1 MPPLTIVMTW
11 VSNGR
16 RDNVLMRLADQF
28 LLAQIRERLLSH
40 IPDDQ
45 WKLVEEEVDKAGGV
59 REVEGYTGVLLKDA
73 ISKASFGG
81 DRSAA
86 GRYAANQRWQ
96 GQGKGEKNPQSQ
108 PRYGGKTPRE
118 GARLTES
125 EKAEL
130 PSRDLA
136 YLANTIISD
145 LKTQG
150 KSIPSAA
157 APYLLAMRTMGSIN
171 ENYGADS
178 GASIVAYLLSNLAS
192 YKGETAKAIKAELKS
207 RMKNQRLSDMEPN
220 PNRSLGRITATDP
233 YGRTQ
238 EIQSDKGEAP
248 SGKTGF
254 DEDDFADK
262 KAFAN
267 RKDSETYKKTVEN
280 NIKQIERK
288 DGVPR
293 YKGSGTD
300 LKSAKQELDNE
311 NEMLQAFENKTATTR
326 RLLGGNYKRSDARAI
341 IQARIASAEAKVQA
355 LEEFDDRTTPGFNA
369 D

>member
-1 MPPLTIVMTW
+1 MTW

-16 RDNVLMRLADQF
+16 KDNVLMRLADQF
-28 LLAQIRERLLSH
+28 LLAQIREKLLSH

-73 ISKASFGG
+73 ISKASFDG

-96 GQGKGEKNPQSQ
+96 GQGKSGGGGE
-108 PRYGGKTPRE
+108 GKTTMQARAVVSGEPASPSRE
-118 GARLTES
+118 QQKEYNKFVKLNDRRRSLERDIEYTES
-125 EKAEL
+125 NL
-130 PSRDLA
+130 NRV
-136 YLANTIISD
+136 
-145 LKTQG
+145 
-150 KSIPSAA
+150 
-157 APYLLAMRTMGSIN
+157 IN
-171 ENYGADS
+171 EQLGRGAGQEAQMQQDQDV
-178 GASIVAYLLSNLAS
+178 IDRQEKVLSNLKVKRDAIQAQIEKEFPTAS
-192 YKGETAKAIKAELKS
+192 PQS
-207 RMKNQRLSDMEPN
+207 EPKD
-220 PNRSLGRITATDP
+220 G
-233 YGRTQ
+233 
-238 EIQSDKGEAP
+238 
-248 SGKTGF
+248 GKKGF

-311 NEMLQAFENKTATTR
+311 NEMLQAFENKTATVR
-326 RLLGGNYKRSDARAI
+326 RLLGGNFKRSDARAI

-355 LEEFDDRTTPGFNA
+355 LEEFDDRTTPRFNA